1 MQRNLSLEKE
11 MEEILPEE
19 DRGTLGKLEEMVGKL
34 LVKNQETKY
43 HELRKERDELSAA
56 LDQEREERRRLE
68 KNLEALS
75 EDKEKVKTR
84 IDQLLHR
91 LKGIDF

>member
-11 MEEILPEE
+11 MEEIRPEE
-19 DRGTLGKLEEMVGKL
+19 DRGALGKLEEMVGKL
-34 LVKNQETKY
+34 LIKY
-43 HELRKERDELSAA
+43 HEIKKEKDGLSAA
-56 LDQEREERRRLE
+56 LDQEREKGRRLE
-68 KNLEALS
+68 KSLEALS

>member
-1 MQRNLSLEKE
+1 MQRNLSLDKE
-11 MEEILPEE
+11 MEEIQPAE
-19 DRGTLGKLEEMVGKL
+19 DRGGLGKLEERVGEL
-34 LVKNQETKY
+34 LVKY
-43 HELRKERDELSAA
+43 HEIKKERDELSAA
-56 LDQEREERRRLE
+56 LAQEREKGRRLE

-75 EDKEKVKTR
+75 EDKEKVKAR

>member
-34 LVKNQETKY
+34 LVKNQEI
-43 HELRKERDELSAA
+43 RKERDELSAA